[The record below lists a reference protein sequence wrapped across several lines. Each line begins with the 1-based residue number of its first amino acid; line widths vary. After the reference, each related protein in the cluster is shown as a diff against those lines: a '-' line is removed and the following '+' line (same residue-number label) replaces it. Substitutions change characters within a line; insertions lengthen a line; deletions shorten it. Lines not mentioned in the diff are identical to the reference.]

1 LCGWTWR
8 PSTSRRTPSA
18 SRCAPS
24 VLLSSFP
31 CYKIHVFAKVPQD
44 QGVGCRV
51 QVVGC
56 RVQGA
61 GCRVQGA
68 GCRVQGHAGC
78 AGRRGGQVPH
88 AGHHRHQGLISH
100 KVFVTYLTQ
109 IVFKLFPLHSEED
122 YLAQRVFQSRFAKA
136 NSHANPSTYF
146 LTPTLISHQVFFKIV
161 RRSQFP
167 QKSVNLIFIL
177 VIVKD
182 KLTSLW
188 GG

>member
-1 LCGWTWR
+1 ML
-8 PSTSRRTPSA
+8 
-18 SRCAPS
+18 
-24 VLLSSFP
+24 P
-31 CYKIHVFAKVPQD
+31 CVKVECKT
-44 QGVGCRV
+44 QGLGFRAQGAGCRVQGAGCRLQGAGCRLQGAGCRV

-167 QKSVNLIFIL
+167 QKSVNLFLIL
-177 VIVKD
+177 MIAKD
-182 KLTSLW
+182 NLTDLW
-188 GG
+188 GS